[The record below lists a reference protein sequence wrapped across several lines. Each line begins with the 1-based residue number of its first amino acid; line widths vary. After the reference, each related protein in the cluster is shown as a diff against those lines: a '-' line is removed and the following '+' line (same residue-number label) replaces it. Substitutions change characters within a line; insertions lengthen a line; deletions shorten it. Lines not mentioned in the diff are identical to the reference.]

1 MSPFGLDSLFG
12 YNERQSRKKDAAMSE
27 MNSEK
32 VDEEPI
38 VTLYCTSWCPD
49 CRRARQWLAEH
60 RIAYREIDISKDRDA
75 AARVRGW
82 ARGNETTPTFDCGG
96 TIIVN
101 FDEHAL
107 KKTLNK

>member
-1 MSPFGLDSLFG
+1 MSPVGWKSLFG
-12 YNERQSRKKDAAMSE
+12 YNPEHLREKDVAMSE
-27 MNSEK
+27 PRTESNEG
-32 VDEEPI
+32 EPV

-49 CRRARQWLAEH
+49 CRRARQWLSEH
-60 RIAYREIDISKDRDA
+60 DIPYREVDISKDRDA

-101 FDEHAL
+101 FDESAL
-107 KKTLNK
+107 KKTLRQ